1 MKNIVTII
9 AILMLFGK
17 GLTAQTPVY
26 LVQDDF
32 AEELYVN
39 YQEAIEL
46 NATEDTLLIPGADRV
61 YRRALADIDS
71 ITFEKPE
78 GMLLSYHLV
87 GQGDINAFNPE
98 NKTIGNLTI
107 TGPDVDYVANILAVG
122 GLERVKGV
130 LTIDNVQDQIFVGT
144 DNVTAL
150 FGSLIKCDSS
160 IIIKNCPSLNNA
172 NSFDFSSQPVING
185 DLVLE
190 NLPALPF
197 NWTGTGG
204 IRAITEIKGDF
215 IVKDCDFNAFS
226 LASLTTIGGDLH
238 IEGAKGSFW
247 DFHEAYVLDQVGGSI
262 HLINNQVFNSFLGLE
277 HFATVSGDLII
288 KDCPRFGNFSST
300 TLTTIEG
307 NFHIEN
313 CGNSEAEQFYDFT
326 SLPGLTHIG
335 GNLVV
340 TGNEYLNSLGG
351 LETLTAIGGD
361 VTITMNGSETDQ
373 IPVTGL
379 NNGLPGFCLVK
390 DDLDEGVISAEATIT
405 LSDYEGTAIDVA
417 TLTSCTPPPA
427 FPSFTVST
435 QADVDAFEATDTI
448 MDLTILNFE
457 AYPYL
462 DALGSKIDVIVGVVT
477 IDGGTDNQAT
487 NFFSNVQ
494 VDSSII
500 VKNTT
505 NMNINNFQPLI
516 EIGGDLVLENNPG
529 MGFHWGGGA
538 GFQNVTSIAGN
549 LEVINCGDFGNAGG
563 IFEKLEIIGGNFVV
577 DSCGYGTDG
586 YNTLYDLKYMAALRT
601 VGGDIVWTENPNM
614 NSLGGFQFITEIGG
628 DVTIIDH
635 PTSGGAIQDGVDGFG
650 NPGWCGVKDALDSG
664 VIDAGATIYLQ
675 RQDGSE
681 VDVTSIANCTY

>member
-78 GMLLSYHLV
+78 GMLLSYHLLTQAEV
-87 GQGDINAFNPE
+87 NAFNPD
-98 NKTIGNLTI
+98 NKTIGNLTLG
-107 TGPDVDYVANILAVG
+107 GPGSDIDYVTNIQASG

-130 LTIDNVQDQIFVGT
+130 LAIDNIKDQVLFNNGALLGT
-144 DNVTAL
+144 
-150 FGSLIKCDSS
+150 LIKCDSS
-160 IIIKNCPSLNNA
+160 IIIKNCPNLNNA

-326 SLPGLTHIG
+326 SLSGLTHIG

-477 IDGGTDNQAT
+477 IEGSTDNQAT

-505 NMNINNFQPLI
+505 NMNINNFMFLT
-516 EIGGDLVLENNPG
+516 EIGGDLILENNPG
-529 MGFHWGGGA
+529 MGFFWGPDA
-538 GFQNVTSIAGN
+538 GFQNVDTIRGSLIVKNSRDFGYAGN
-549 LEVINCGDFGNAGG
+549 AFSGL
-563 IFEKLEIIGGNFVV
+563 KYIGGDFVV
-577 DSCGYGTDG
+577 DSCGFGADG
-586 YNTLYDLKYMAALRT
+586 FTTLYDLKFMTELRT
-601 VGGDIVWTENPNM
+601 VEGDILWNENPNL
-614 NSLGGFQFITEIGG
+614 NNLGGFQFITEIGG

-650 NPGWCGVKDALDSG
+650 NPGWCAVKDALDSG